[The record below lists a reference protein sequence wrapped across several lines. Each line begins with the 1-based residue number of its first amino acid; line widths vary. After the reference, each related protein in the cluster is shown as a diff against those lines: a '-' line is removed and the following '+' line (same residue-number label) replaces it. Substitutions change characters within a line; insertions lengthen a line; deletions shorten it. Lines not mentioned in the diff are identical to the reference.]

1 MQWPVEFSI
10 AASSRTGGQGGAVVG
25 CLGMTS
31 WAGQWAAAGPTVP
44 AVPRSPRKA
53 ERLLLAN

>member
-1 MQWPVEFSI
+1 MRWPVEFSI
-10 AASSRTGGQGGAVVG
+10 AASSRTGGQGGAVAG

-44 AVPRSPRKA
+44 AVPRSPRNA
-53 ERLLLAN
+53 E